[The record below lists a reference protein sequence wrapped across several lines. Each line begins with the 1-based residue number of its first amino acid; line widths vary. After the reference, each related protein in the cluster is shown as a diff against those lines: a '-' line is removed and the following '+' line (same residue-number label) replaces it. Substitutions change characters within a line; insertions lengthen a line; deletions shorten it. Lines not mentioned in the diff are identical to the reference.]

1 MPDYEIFAFNP
12 NDIVAFRPQRH
23 QTRTREA
30 KAMATAMLE
39 EIAAGDA
46 AVLQQL

>member
-1 MPDYEIFAFNP
+1 MADFEIFAFKP
-12 NDIVAFRPQRH
+12 DAIAAFRPQRH

-39 EIAAGDA
+39 AVAAGTRP
-46 AVLQQL
+46 